1 MVGLYRISEAS
12 VFQFIHSAPQL
23 QYLDI
28 TQCDKRAP
36 CLPLS
41 TDPVVIFAL
50 MTVLGCF
57 VWLLP
62 NNNNNYCFVWLLPVC
77 SEPGLY

>member
-1 MVGLYRISEAS
+1 MSRAWLACPQTLRMVGLYRISEAS

-41 TDPVVIFAL
+41 NDPVVIVAL
-50 MTVLGCF
+50 MTVLG
-57 VWLLP
+57 
-62 NNNNNYCFVWLLPVC
+62 CFVWLLPVC